1 MVMEVSTGMVNEIET
16 STPSFIESL
25 QAEFDKRKVLN
36 DRYSLRAFARD
47 VKVEASLLS
56 KILRGQY
63 RLTPQMV
70 IRIGTS
76 IGMSSQQI
84 THYCSTLNE
93 IILKKEFVK
102 IEDPIFAAIS
112 SWFYFAILRGFDIPG
127 FQEALPRVREKLG
140 LTEAEL
146 EKCLSTLKDLGL
158 LIEENGCLRRSAK
171 QLSTFPSDRTTEAN
185 KKLQHEF
192 LDQAALSIDEVPVD
206 ERNHTTLTFSVD
218 PKLLPG
224 IKEDITRF
232 RKQIAHFVSTRSEQD
247 SAVYNMTISLYPL
260 FTTKDFK

>member
-1 MVMEVSTGMVNEIET
+1 MEASMGMVSAIEVPI
-16 STPSFIESL
+16 PSFVESV
-25 QAEFDKRKVLN
+25 QSEFEKRKVLN

-76 IGMSSQQI
+76 IGMSSHQI
-84 THYCSTLNE
+84 TQYCSTLNE

-102 IEDPIFAAIS
+102 IEDPTFEAIS

-146 EKCLSTLKDLGL
+146 EKCLNTLKDLGL
-158 LIEENGCLRRSAK
+158 LIEDRGRLRRTSK

-192 LDQAALSIDEVPVD
+192 LEQAALSIDDIPIE

-224 IKEDITRF
+224 LKEDITRF
-232 RKQIAHFVSTRSEQD
+232 RKQIAHFVSSRSEQD